1 MKIIKQKFVPK
12 QEDPI
17 QPDIKSMMGEVNRF
31 GVKIVIGKSGHEQ
44 WIIDAKTGK
53 QARRENYDCM
63 ESNGLYL
70 WVKKGEKLRSID
82 GIAYPSVW

>member
-1 MKIIKQKFVPK
+1 MKIIRIP
-12 QEDPI
+12 EPI
-17 QPDIKSMMGEVNRF
+17 QEEISNEPDIKSIFGEVNRF